1 MLGWGGHSFHMSAR
15 TLRDAVRAGD
25 NKLVS
30 AARLHANA
38 DLCKTIEE
46 TMRGTP
52 YTLRPGELLVAANKA
67 AECSSLL
74 TLSKKKQVSSALPF
88 FTVLGL
94 DPGALEEDV
103 RRAFHRLARATHPD
117 KNGGDGSKFREVH
130 EAYTTI
136 TEHRDPF
143 SVHRRAVESNQRLH
157 ALRIPFVDECEDA
170 LHEHTYALLV
180 HAFVI
185 GVFGGDEEE
194 AMKYGCDAKQ
204 THPDGERWILELA
217 RRLTNARVGQDR
229 SGVRVDD
236 SRLARLQEKAFGSGE
251 SVSIFLQI
259 DPSAANPRTRASSPV
274 WLALV
279 DSLGLPASTN
289 MLDRYTQAFLRLTK
303 KQKEVKWLG
312 GGRGAR
318 SNAAKVK
325 SALDDLE
332 GVYFPFGAHGQ
343 VLTMDSASL
352 DHGSPSSSSGAG
364 PSSSSSSGA
373 GPSSSSSSGAGPSSS
388 SSSGAGPSSSSSSGA
403 GPSSSSASSDAP
415 VRKRTRSGVASSDAS
430 APDAP
435 SGKRTRSGM

>member
-1 MLGWGGHSFHMSAR
+1 
-15 TLRDAVRAGD
+15 LRDAVQTGD
-25 NKLVS
+25 TKLVS
-30 AARLHANA
+30 AARLHGNA

-46 TMRGTP
+46 AMRGTK
-52 YTLRPGELLVAANKA
+52 YTLRSGELIAAA
-67 AECSSLL
+67 RSTECAPIL

-94 DPGALEEDV
+94 EPGALEEDV

-117 KNGGDGSKFREVH
+117 KNGGDGSKFQEVN

-136 TEHRDPF
+136 TNHRDPF
-143 SVHRRAVESNQRLH
+143 SAHRLAVESNQRRY
-157 ALRIPFVDECEDA
+157 ALRIPFVNECDDA
-170 LHEHTYALLV
+170 LHEHTYALLL
-180 HAFVI
+180 HTFVNE
-185 GVFGGDEEE
+185 VFGGDEEE
-194 AMKYGCDAKQ
+194 AMKYGCNAKQ

-229 SGVRVDD
+229 SYVRVDD
-236 SRLARLQEKAFGSGE
+236 SRLAQLQENAFGSGK

-259 DPSAANPRTRASSPV
+259 DPSASNPETRASSPV
-274 WLALV
+274 WLALT

-303 KQKEVKWLG
+303 RQQNANWLD

-318 SNAAKVK
+318 GNAAKVK

-332 GVYFPFGAHGQ
+332 GIYFPFGAHGQ

-352 DHGSPSSSSGAG
+352 DHGS
-364 PSSSSSSGA
+364 SSSSSGA
-373 GPSSSSSSGAGPSSS
+373 GPSSSST
-388 SSSGAGPSSSSSSGA
+388 
-403 GPSSSSASSDAP
+403 SSDAP
-415 VRKRTRSGVASSDAS
+415 VRKRTRSGFASSDAS

>member
-1 MLGWGGHSFHMSAR
+1 MLGWGGHSFHMPAK

-25 NKLVS
+25 EKLVS
-30 AARLHANA
+30 AARLHGNA

-52 YTLRPGELLVAANKA
+52 YTLRPGELLVAAKA

-74 TLSKKKQVSSALPF
+74 TLSKKKQVSSALPSF
-88 FTVLGL
+88 AVLGL
-94 DPGALEEDV
+94 EPGALEEDV

-117 KNGGDGSKFREVH
+117 KNGGDGSKFREFH

-143 SVHRRAVESNQRLH
+143 SVHRRAVESNQRRY
-157 ALRIPFVDECEDA
+157 ALRIPFVDECDDA

-180 HAFVI
+180 HTFVNE
-185 GVFGGDEEE
+185 VFGGDEKE
-194 AMKYGCDAKQ
+194 AMKYGCNAKQ
-204 THPDGERWILELA
+204 RHPDGERWILELA

-229 SGVRVDD
+229 SCVRVDD

-259 DPSAANPRTRASSPV
+259 DPSASNPETRAGSPV
-274 WLALV
+274 WLALAE
-279 DSLGLPASTN
+279 SLGLPASTN
-289 MLDRYTQAFLRLTK
+289 MLNRYTQAFSSLTTM
-303 KQKEVKWLG
+303 QQNANWLG

-318 SNAAKVK
+318 GNAAKVK
-325 SALDDLE
+325 SALDDTE
-332 GVYFPFGAHGQ
+332 GIYFPFGAHGQ
-343 VLTMDSASL
+343 VLTMDSALL
-352 DHGSPSSSSGAG
+352 DHGSPPSSSGAG
-364 PSSSSSSGA
+364 PSSSSSFC
-373 GPSSSSSSGAGPSSS
+373 SS
-388 SSSGAGPSSSSSSGA
+388 
-403 GPSSSSASSDAP
+403 PSSSSASSDAP
-415 VRKRTRSGVASSDAS
+415 VRKRTRSGIGSSDAS